1 MKKALCIL
9 LLTGGLA
16 ASLIAEP
23 TKLGL
28 GIFLGQPSGVCVGLD
43 LNAVNWLDFKA
54 AWNFA
59 GPADSVNII
68 AQANY
73 ELAFPG
79 LLVIQEQD
87 IVPFVGIGLE
97 VSFGSDLPQIG
108 FRIPVGLN
116 YRFKDAPL
124 ELFLE
129 IGIGMYLFPATQF
142 MGSGGLGGRYRL

>member
-68 AQANY
+68 AQAAGR
-73 ELAFPG
+73 LPAG
-79 LLVIQEQD
+79 GRLVINGVTGKTVAEA
-87 IVPFVGIGLE
+87 PECMAAHGLRVE
-97 VSFGSDLPQIG
+97 LTRMQIERTTYPETEPG
-108 FRIPVGLN
+108 KVLN
-116 YRFKDAPL
+116 P
-124 ELFLE
+124 
-129 IGIGMYLFPATQF
+129 ITVMT
-142 MGSGGLGGRYRL
+142 GRK